1 MAYPYIKEFSSK
13 VHDTMITGA
22 ASIFDDQHNFPSQDL
37 IAQAAKPTFLCL
49 YGTTKY
55 ALGLYVYS

>member
-1 MAYPYIKEFSSK
+1 
-13 VHDTMITGA
+13 MITGA

-49 YGTTKY
+49 YVTTKY